1 MTPKQSP
8 ERLGDKLR
16 AIREHKGWTLDQM
29 AEALGRTAA
38 SRRARV
44 YEWEEGTRQPDLLT
58 LLAYARIAG
67 VSTDVLIDDDLDLR
81 LGNDER

>member
-1 MTPKQSP
+1 
-8 ERLGDKLR
+8 
-16 AIREHKGWTLDQM
+16 
-29 AEALGRTAA
+29 LGRTEA

-67 VSTDVLIDDDLDLR
+67 ISTDVLIDDDLELR
-81 LGNDER
+81 LGNDEN